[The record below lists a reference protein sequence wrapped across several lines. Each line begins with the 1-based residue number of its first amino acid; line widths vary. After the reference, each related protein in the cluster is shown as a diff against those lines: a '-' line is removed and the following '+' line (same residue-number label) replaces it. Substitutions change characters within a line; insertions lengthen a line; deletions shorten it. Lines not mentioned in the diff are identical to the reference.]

1 LRTTGRLARL
11 RDRFDELKID
21 ALILSS
27 PPSVRYLTGFSGEG
41 WAIIDAR
48 ASIITDGRYTL
59 RAEREAPR
67 IERICRSGSMRD
79 AAVERVKDG
88 RAKRVGF
95 EADHLTV
102 SARDDLKKGLRGIAL
117 VPLKGVL
124 RVPRM
129 IKDASEV
136 KLLRQ
141 AIAATDKAFRKVVKG
156 LKPGMTEV
164 QIALEIERQLRVAG
178 AEGPAFPVIAAGGP
192 NSADPHAEP
201 TDRKLRLSD
210 NVKLDFG
217 GTVQGYHADL
227 TRTVFLREPTRKQ
240 REIYNTVREAQLRA
254 IDACRPGAVCKEV
267 DAVARDFIK
276 EAGYGE
282 NFSHGLG
289 HGVGLE
295 IHEGPGLGHTSED
308 TLQPGMLVT
317 VEPGI
322 YLNGWGGVRLE
333 DIVLITNRGHEVI
346 TQAPKLRF

>member
-1 LRTTGRLARL
+1 L

-27 PPSVRYLTGFSGEG
+27 PPNVRYLTGFSGEG
-41 WAIIDAR
+41 WAVIDAR

-67 IERICRSGSMRD
+67 IERICRNGSMRD
-79 AAVERVKDG
+79 AVANRVKEG
-88 RAKRVGF
+88 GAKRVGF

-102 SARDDLKKGLRGIAL
+102 TARDDLKKGLRGIAL

-129 IKDASEV
+129 IKDANEIDH
-136 KLLRQ
+136 LRE
-141 AIAATDKAFRKVVKG
+141 AIAVTDKAFAKVVKG
-156 LKPGMTEV
+156 LRPGMTEV
-164 QIALEIERQLRVAG
+164 EIALEIERRLRLAG
-178 AEGPAFPVIAAGGP
+178 AAGPGFPSIVAGGP

-217 GTVQGYHADL
+217 GIVQGYHADL
-227 TRTVFLREPTRKQ
+227 TRTVFLRKPTQKQ
-240 REIYNTVREAQLRA
+240 REIYNIVREAQLRA
-254 IDACRPGAVCKEV
+254 IDACRPGAACKEV
-267 DAVARDFIK
+267 DAAARDLIK
-276 EAGYGE
+276 DAGYGD

-333 DIVLITNRGHEVI
+333 DIVLITGRGHEVV
-346 TQAPKLRF
+346 TQAPKLTL